1 MDTESAW
8 EKAMKRKTNFCL
20 IQGHRVASCKAL
32 YLPLGSVFLLD
43 ILSLMNCHSSHL
55 RSYRGSRPLPGHT
68 HSSLPAN
75 RHTPVV
81 QHPLHSSCQRSSSA
95 GIFVCVL
102 PSLISEHTHL
112 FTCDRQPLLLGPR
125 HRRCLTP
132 RPCLLQRPQTSV
144 CCEACEQESWGNF
157 RVNCWNRTRGPP
169 SRSYITVRDLA
180 VCSHEEHNSLL
191 QMHAELSYHEHEH
204 YMHTFFY
211 RPDRC
216 RSHLLQISK

>member
-1 MDTESAW
+1 
-8 EKAMKRKTNFCL
+8 
-20 IQGHRVASCKAL
+20 
-32 YLPLGSVFLLD
+32 
-43 ILSLMNCHSSHL
+43 MNCHSSHL
-55 RSYRGSRPLPGHT
+55 RSHRGSRPLPGHT

-144 CCEACEQESWGNF
+144 CCEACEQKSWGNF

-169 SRSYITVRDLA
+169 SWSYITVRDLA

-191 QMHAELSYHEHEH
+191 QMHAELSYHEHGH
-204 YMHTFFY
+204 YMHACMFFY
-211 RPDRC
+211 CLDRC
-216 RSHLLQISK
+216 RSHLPQISKRVFYDMKFVHCKMDRM